1 MTNID
6 SPGVIVPPPV
16 YVAMVIGLAFA
27 MDFLWPLRID
37 YYYSLAWSGYVVVA
51 LAIVIL
57 ILCARQFHVH
67 KTDLRPHKPASRMV
81 HAGPYRLS
89 RNPIYLGFLMLQ
101 LGYGFVEHHIWV
113 ILTLPVS
120 FVILHFHVIAS
131 EEAYLRRRFG
141 DEYEQYCQAV
151 NRWL

>member
-1 MTNID
+1 LSKTDNQ
-6 SPGVIVPPPV
+6 GVIVPPPV

-37 YYYSLAWSGYVVVA
+37 YYYLLAWSGYMVVT

-57 ILCARQFHVH
+57 SLCAWQFHTH
-67 KTDLRPHKPASRMV
+67 KTDLGPHKPASRMV
-81 HAGPYRLS
+81 YAGPYRLS
-89 RNPIYLGFLMLQ
+89 RNPIYLSFLMLQ
-101 LGYGFVEHHIWV
+101 LGYGFVEHHVWV
-113 ILTLPVS
+113 SLTLPVS
-120 FVILHFHVIAS
+120 FVILHFHVIAN